1 MKKFLFVFVLLM
13 AGIAG
18 AENYYKLPDVKLIHD
33 GWSFHYQPL
42 HKGMTPSRQ
51 YVATT
56 ESIRRDV
63 EMMEKNIPGSGI
75 VIRFFSDKKCSG
87 GKSYNVSAVFG
98 GDLLKYEYFKKD
110 IENLR
115 NTKFKKFTDNFLGL
129 SVSPGNVDWFDDK
142 ARSEEHTS
150 ELQSP

>member
-1 MKKFLFVFVLLM
+1 MKHLLLCLFCAAFTL
-13 AGIAG
+13 G

-63 EMMEKNIPGSGI
+63 ETMEKSIPGSGI
-75 VIRFFSDKKCSG
+75 VVRFFSDKKYSG

-98 GDLLKYEYFKKD
+98 GEKLKYEYFKKD

-115 NTKFKKFTDNFLGL
+115 NT
-129 SVSPGNVDWFDDK
+129 
-142 ARSEEHTS
+142 
-150 ELQSP
+150 